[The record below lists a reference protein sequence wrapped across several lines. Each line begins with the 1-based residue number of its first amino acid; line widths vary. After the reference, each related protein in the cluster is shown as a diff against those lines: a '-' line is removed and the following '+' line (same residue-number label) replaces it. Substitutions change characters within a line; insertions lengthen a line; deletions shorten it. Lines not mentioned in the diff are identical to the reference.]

1 LISKATLRSAVFRA
15 GLLLAAGLVSLS
27 AEAATNAP
35 QTSAAPGCAEAPTS
49 SPLVNVKGMGAKGD
63 GGTDDTAAIQVA
75 IDEVAGT
82 GGTVLVPNGTYMVDG
97 VGKERLAL
105 GSNMT
110 LRLSEGTILKVIAND
125 SRKYSALSIAGASNI
140 TVAGGTLLGER
151 AEHVGTSGEGGM
163 GIRITDGAQ
172 HITLSGVTAKAM
184 WGRRFLC

>member
-1 LISKATLRSAVFRA
+1 LRSAVFRA

-49 SPLVNVKGMGAKGD
+49 SLLVNVKDKGAKGD
-63 GGTDDTAAIQVA
+63 GGTDDTAAIQAA

-110 LRLSEGTILKVIAND
+110 LKLSEGAILKVIAND

-151 AEHVGTSGEGGM
+151 AEHVGTSGEKGMGM